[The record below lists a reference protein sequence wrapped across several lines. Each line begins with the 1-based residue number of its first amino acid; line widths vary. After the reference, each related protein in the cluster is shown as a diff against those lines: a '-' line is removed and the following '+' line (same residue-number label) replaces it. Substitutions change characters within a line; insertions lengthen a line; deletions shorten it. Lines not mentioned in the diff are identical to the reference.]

1 KITVCFDNDSKITT
15 KINVERATNT
25 LGKLLKHSQ
34 TKVKNQVYVANWLY
48 PEKGIDD
55 VLVAYGSEAVN
66 RIFDNAITLSRYNCQ
81 KFYQISKPINVS
93 LNQRYL
99 GDIFEGVT
107 SRIVAVKSPKG
118 TGKTESLITQVSS
131 LIANGHKVFLASHR
145 VQLCQEIC
153 RRLKIPY
160 VDDLKNNSNG
170 YGFVI
175 DSFHGK
181 GKCQSDI
188 ENDYSFLIN
197 DYVVIIDEVEQFLWH
212 LFDSSTE
219 VKKHRC
225 EVIKQFELLI
235 KNANQV
241 YILDADLTDV

>member
-1 KITVCFDNDSKITT
+1 
-15 KINVERATNT
+15 
-25 LGKLLKHSQ
+25 
-34 TKVKNQVYVANWLY
+34 
-48 PEKGIDD
+48 
-55 VLVAYGSEAVN
+55 
-66 RIFDNAITLSRYNCQ
+66 
-81 KFYQISKPINVS
+81 SKPINVS

-118 TGKTESLITQVSS
+118 TGKTESLINQVMS
-131 LIANGHKVFLASHR
+131 LVNAGYKVFLASHR

-153 RRLKIPY
+153 RRLNISY
-160 VDDLKNNSNG
+160 IDDLKNNSNG

-188 ENDYSFLIN
+188 DNDYSFWID

-225 EVIKQFELLI
+225 AVIKQFELLI

-241 YILDADLTDV
+241 YILDADLTDVSIDYIRAICDDDDINIIKNEYKEGGYKAFIYQSPDA